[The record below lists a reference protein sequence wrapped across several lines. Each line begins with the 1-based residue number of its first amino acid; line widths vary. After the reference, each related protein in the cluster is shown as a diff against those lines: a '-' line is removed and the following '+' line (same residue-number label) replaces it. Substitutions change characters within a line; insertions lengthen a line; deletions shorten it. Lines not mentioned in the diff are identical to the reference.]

1 MSAALVPY
9 KKKGDT
15 GVRESLITMFGQF
28 SWALAVLFRCNI
40 IAIYAGNVGG
50 VTKALAIELFSQWAA
65 RKLPFD
71 MSNLMM
77 GKDKSSSNIVQGI

>member
-40 IAIYAGNVGG
+40 
-50 VTKALAIELFSQWAA
+50 L
-65 RKLPFD
+65 
-71 MSNLMM
+71 
-77 GKDKSSSNIVQGI
+77 